1 MAVSSRKSQNCPQL
15 DPLPPCWH
23 HVGWK
28 KNNLTF
34 FSQFKRLRVCM
45 KKLPLHVR
53 PMLNGIMTL
62 WDRRRFF
69 VTKITQKLSRGL
81 TEFWGWKFCVQGC
94 TAVVWIKKK
103 TRWCFDCEK
112 RKWKTLPVV
121 WWWAVPGASS
131 LWALRCSEATSNY
144 YSNRKKKA
152 TLRLF

>member
-34 FSQFKRLRVCM
+34 FSQFKSLRVCM

-103 TRWCFDCEK
+103 HADVLIVRKENEK
-112 RKWKTLPVV
+112 HCQLY
-121 WWWAVPGASS
+121 GDG
-131 LWALRCSEATSNY
+131 LFLELRP
-144 YSNRKKKA
+144 
-152 TLRLF
+152 FGH